1 MPGENLAPLLDG
13 TPDPAPA
20 DPAPADPAPAD
31 PKEGDPAPADPKDP
45 ADPADPKEGEGDDPK
60 EGDPKEGDPKDGE
73 DDDDDPKEGAPD
85 EYEDFE
91 FSEDTA
97 VDEEAVGQLKE
108 IAKELNLS
116 QADAQ
121 KFASMADGLSQKW
134 AQGVQQHVLDTRIG
148 WREASQA
155 DKEFGGDAL
164 NENLAVAQQ
173 GRDAFGTPEL
183 KQLLDDTGIGDN
195 PEVIRYFYRVG
206 KANSEHGFA
215 KAGKPASKGSFYD
228 HPTSS
233 KQGS

>member
-1 MPGENLAPLLDG
+1 MADEPLAPLLDG
-13 TPDPAPA
+13 APDPAPADPAPAPA

-31 PKEGDPAPADPKDP
+31 PEPADPEPADPKDP
-45 ADPADPKEGEGDDPK
+45 ADPADPKEGEDGDDD
-60 EGDPKEGDPKDGE
+60 GD
-73 DDDDDPKEGAPD
+73 EGAPE

-91 FSEDTA
+91 FSEGTA
-97 VDEEAVGQLKE
+97 VDEEAVTQLKE
-108 IAKELNLS
+108 TAKELNLS

-121 KFASMADGLSQKW
+121 KFATLADGLSQKW

-155 DKEFGGDAL
+155 DTEFGGDAL

-183 KQLLDDTGIGDN
+183 KKLLDDTGIGDN
-195 PEVIRYFYRVG
+195 PEIIRYFYRVG